1 MKRTGHLDVTR
12 ANWMLSLSPAVVMID
27 DMGTFRTSVA
37 IEHPGRRGRLVQIAD
52 VMVDTGSEFT
62 WIPRPA
68 LEELGLTPER
78 TTRFR
83 TADGRVVEREVC
95 FAIVHT
101 GGTSAAENV
110 VFAEG
115 TDMAL
120 LGARTLEGLN
130 LRIDLVK
137 KELVDAGPMPA
148 ATVAVAA

>member
-1 MKRTGHLDVTR
+1 
-12 ANWMLSLSPAVVMID
+12 MID

-37 IEHPGRRGRLVQIAD
+37 IE
-52 VMVDTGSEFT
+52 
-62 WIPRPA
+62 
-68 LEELGLTPER
+68 
-78 TTRFR
+78 
-83 TADGRVVEREVC
+83 
-95 FAIVHT
+95 HT

-115 TDMAL
+115 TDMIL

-130 LRIDLVK
+130 LRIDLVR